1 MATTTLQLPS
11 PEKDDSTLLLL
22 TGSVWLW
29 NIPIIRLSPL
39 CSCSPAT
46 QASSSSSAY
55 RWQNTRPT
63 IFTVRQYIINGD
75 MFKPFSL
82 TSITIQTRQSRESVA
97 TCLRPSLMLV
107 LLGLTVMRVAE
118 SKCKRFFTIALPLIA
133 NQLMQSMPT
142 QVYLKHINETH
153 Q

>member
-1 MATTTLQLPS
+1 
-11 PEKDDSTLLLL
+11 
-22 TGSVWLW
+22 
-29 NIPIIRLSPL
+29 
-39 CSCSPAT
+39 
-46 QASSSSSAY
+46 
-55 RWQNTRPT
+55 
-63 IFTVRQYIINGD
+63 

-118 SKCKRFFTIALPLIA
+118 SKCNRFFTIALPLIA
-133 NQLMQSMPT
+133 NQLMRSMPT